1 MQYLGSSEWLVT
13 ADNVDYKF
21 NEENLKELMV
31 QYIEICKRQDTSDAL
46 KELYTLA
53 FEACRDYYIKEQGVT
68 NV

>member
-31 QYIEICKRQDTSDAL
+31 QYIEICMRQDTDDMLVDVFGLAYEAL
-46 KELYTLA
+46 KEYTT
-53 FEACRDYYIKEQGVT
+53 KET
-68 NV
+68 R